1 MKKIRIMVS
10 YPGCTSADKEII
22 YIENDNLTKEEIS
35 NIAYEHAI
43 DMIFEHGVQW
53 NWEEVKEC

>member
-1 MKKIRIMVS
+1 MVS

-53 NWEEVKEC
+53 NWEEVEEC